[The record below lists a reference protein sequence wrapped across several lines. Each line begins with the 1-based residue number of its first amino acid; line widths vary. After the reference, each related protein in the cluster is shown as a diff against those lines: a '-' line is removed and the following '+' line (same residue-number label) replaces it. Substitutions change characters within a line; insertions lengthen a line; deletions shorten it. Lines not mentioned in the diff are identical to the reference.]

1 MSPMST
7 AVWACALVVVASAV
21 TDFATRKIPNIISLG
36 GIVTGLAIH
45 TATGAVDGFGGA
57 ARGLGFALL
66 GLFTV
71 SIAPFIFWK
80 RGEMGGGDVKLLAAV
95 GALLGPVIGFDV
107 LAFTFAASLLVLLP
121 YRLVRHNAVAVSLII
136 KGDRCY
142 SVMDGRRKDWS
153 PWATSITPPVT
164 VHSHHNGGNEQ
175 AMFLIVQDGG
185 LFYHTRA
192 MGFEFVEQPA

>member
-1 MSPMST
+1 MST

-121 YRLVRHNAVAVSLII
+121 YRLVRHNAVAVVARNVRIGLANVLRSKAGKVPYLVVPKLPPAILAPTI
-136 KGDRCY
+136 
-142 SVMDGRRKDWS
+142 SVAFALAVLQHGALR
-153 PWATSITPPVT
+153 
-164 VHSHHNGGNEQ
+164 
-175 AMFLIVQDGG
+175 
-185 LFYHTRA
+185 
-192 MGFEFVEQPA
+192 